1 MNVLVLGGNGFIG
14 SAIVDA
20 LYKLNINVL
29 IGTRKRA
36 PGSRI
41 RTVHMQNMTN
51 ANDWPVI
58 LKNVDIVVNT
68 VGILRERKNETYEQV
83 HQIGVKTLADACQKL
98 GVKLI
103 HISVIGLKQEA
114 KSRFLTTKLAG
125 ENAIL
130 TSGADAVIVRPSLLD
145 GEGGYGA
152 KWFRR
157 VSTWPIQLIM
167 QSEGLIAPLQV
178 KDLGEAVATLCQMN
192 FKDMPRVVELGGS
205 DTLTI
210 PQYLKKLRK
219 KTNFPAWQLAVPKM
233 LVRVV
238 SHLFDVLHWTPL
250 SFGHYELMQGYNVPT
265 NNLLPRLL
273 GRAPTEVGCLAL
285 SDDANSEWVKN

>member
-14 SAIVDA
+14 SAIVNA
-20 LYKLNINVL
+20 LYKLNSNVL

-36 PGSRI
+36 QGSHV
-41 RTVHMQNMTN
+41 RTVHMQNM
-51 ANDWPVI
+51 AIINDWSEM
-58 LKNVDIVVNT
+58 LKDVDVVVNT

-83 HQIGVKTLADACQKL
+83 HQIGVMSLANACQKL
-98 GVKLI
+98 ETKLI
-103 HISVIGLKQEA
+103 HISVIGLRQEA

-130 TSGADAVIVRPSLLD
+130 VSGADAIIVRPSLLD

-157 VSTWPIQLIM
+157 VSAWPIQLVM

-178 KDLGEAVATLCQMN
+178 KDLGEAVAALCQMGFN
-192 FKDMPRVVELGGS
+192 DLPKVIELGGS
-205 DTLTI
+205 DILTI
-210 PQYLKKLRK
+210 PQYLKKLRNK
-219 KTNFPAWQLAVPKM
+219 ASFPAWQLAVPKV

-238 SHLFDVLHWTPL
+238 SHLLDLFNWTPL
-250 SFGHYELMQGYNVPT
+250 SFGHYELMQGYNVPA
-265 NNLLPRLL
+265 NNWLPKLL
-273 GRAPTEVGCLAL
+273 GRAPTAVGRLAT
-285 SDDANSEWVKN
+285 SDGVDRAWVKT